1 MKNSGL
7 FLGGLITGATLGAAL
22 ALLFAP
28 QTGVE
33 TRDQLKEKMDDLEKE
48 LLELRSK
55 LAEKGGELKG
65 DLKKKMN
72 DIEKSIEKLLGEYKK
87 TLLSKDTKET
97 ATAKPEVN

>member
-28 QTGVE
+28 QSGIE
-33 TRDQLKEKMDDLEKE
+33 TREQLKDKMDDLEKE
-48 LLELRSK
+48 LLEMRKNLS
-55 LAEKGGELKG
+55 EKGGELKS

-72 DIEKSIEKLLGEYKK
+72 DIEKSIEKLLNEYKK
-87 TLLSKDTKET
+87 TLLSKEPKET
-97 ATAKPEVN
+97 VVPKAEVN